1 MHAQL
6 DEESSA
12 KTKLSLRVLGTRF
25 NECLRVAIKLLVLVF
40 HLNTHR
46 ESFFGFGP

>member
-40 HLNTHR
+40 YLNR
-46 ESFFGFGP
+46 KSLFGFGP